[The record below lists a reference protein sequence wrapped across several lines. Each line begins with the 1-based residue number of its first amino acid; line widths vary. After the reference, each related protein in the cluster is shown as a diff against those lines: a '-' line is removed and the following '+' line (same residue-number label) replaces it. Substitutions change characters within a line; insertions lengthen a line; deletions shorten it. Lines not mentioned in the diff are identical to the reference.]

1 MKLNFCLSICL
12 AFFAFQTKAQQKM
25 PANFVYVK
33 EFIPTITL
41 EMRYFGSHN
50 FTGKPIRGYEKP
62 VAILTKRATLA
73 LQQVEQHLNNQGLAL
88 KIFDTYRPQRAVDH
102 FKAWSL
108 VTQDTIAKREF
119 YPELDK
125 KNLFKLGFIAT
136 KSGHSRGSTVDLTL
150 ISLKDHKEIDMGGP
164 FDFFGAVSHHNYTK
178 LTAKQKENR
187 RILREAMAKFG
198 FKAYDKEWWHYTLKD
213 EPYRKTY
220 FDFIVK

>member
-1 MKLNFCLSICL
+1 
-12 AFFAFQTKAQQKM
+12 M

-33 EFIPTITL
+33 ESIPTITL

-50 FTGKPIRGYEKP
+50 FTGKPIPGYEKP
-62 VAILTKRATLA
+62 VAILTQRAALA

-88 KIFDTYRPQRAVDH
+88 KIFDAYRPQRAVDH
-102 FKAWSL
+102 FKVWSL
-108 VTQDTIAKREF
+108 ATQDTIAKREF

-150 ISLKDHKEIDMGGP
+150 VSLKDHKEIDMGGP